1 MNTTPKAE
9 ILNIGDELL
18 IGQIVNT
25 NAVWIAQELNK
36 RGVVVQRMT
45 TVGDRET
52 DIVTALTNAIQHQ
65 DIIII
70 TGGLGP
76 TQDDLTKDILT
87 RFFNTRLV
95 FNEDVFQLLNSFFK
109 KRGRELNEANKT
121 QCYVP
126 KACTVLMNYWGTAPG
141 MLFEKEGKIIV
152 SLPGVPLE
160 MKELMNKYI
169 FPLIET
175 RYPLPPLIHR
185 SFLTEGIPESELMTI
200 LTDWE
205 NNLPPTLQLA
215 YLPSAGQVTLRLST
229 LNTDGKGKE
238 LIKAQEEKLK
248 AIIGHEIVGYDD
260 DTLEKVIQRIFIEKK
275 LTLSTAESCT
285 GGYLAHKITSV
296 PGSSGYFLGSV
307 VSYHNRV
314 KQEILQVKNETLQT
328 VGAVSKETVIQMAEN
343 AKNIL
348 HTDYAIAVSGI
359 AGPDGGTPEKPVGT
373 VWVAWATPQDT
384 LTKKYLFGNDR
395 LTNIHRTYQAALGVL
410 RKLVLNIPVRENFWE

>member
-1 MNTTPKAE
+1 MNTTPQAE

-25 NAVWIAQELNK
+25 NAVWLAQELNK
-36 RGVVVQRMT
+36 RGVAVQRMT
-45 TVGDRET
+45 TVGDREM
-52 DIVTALTNAIQHQ
+52 DIVAALTHAMQHQ

-76 TQDDLTKDILT
+76 TKDDLTKDILT

-95 FNEDVFQLLNSFFK
+95 FHEEVFQLLDSFFK
-109 KRGRELNEANKT
+109 KRGRVLNEANKT

-126 KACTVLMNYWGTAPG
+126 EACTVLMNYWGTAPG

-169 FPLIET
+169 FPLIES
-175 RYPLPPLIHR
+175 RYTLPPLIHR

-200 LTDWE
+200 LADWE
-205 NNLPPTLQLA
+205 NNLPPSIKLA

-238 LIKAQEEKLK
+238 LILEQEEKLK
-248 AIIGHEIVGYDD
+248 AIIGHEIVGYDGE
-260 DTLEKVIQRIFIEKK
+260 TLEQVIQRIFIENK
-275 LTLSTAESCT
+275 LTLGTAESCT
-285 GGYLAHKITSV
+285 GGYIAHKITSV
-296 PGSSGYFLGSV
+296 PGSSAYFMGSV

-343 AKNIL
+343 ARKML
-348 HTDYAIAVSGI
+348 HTDYTIAVSGI

-373 VWVAWATPQDT
+373 VWVAWATPQGT
-384 LTKKYLFGNDR
+384 LTKKYRFGNDR

-410 RKLVLNIPVRENFWE
+410 RKLVLNIPVGENFWE

>member
-1 MNTTPKAE
+1 MIKIPQAE
-9 ILNIGDELL
+9 ILNIGNELL

-25 NAVWIAQELNK
+25 NAVWLAQELNK
-36 RGVVVQRMT
+36 RGVPVQRMT

-52 DIVTALTNAIQHQ
+52 DIVAALKHAMEHQ
-65 DIIII
+65 DIVII

-76 TQDDLTKDILT
+76 TKDDLTKDILT

-109 KRGRELNEANKT
+109 KRGRELNEPNKT

-126 KACTVLMNYWGTAPG
+126 EACTVLMNYWGTAPG
-141 MLFEKEGKIIV
+141 MLFEKEGKLIV

-160 MKELMNKYI
+160 MKEMMNKYI

-175 RYPLPPLIHR
+175 RYNLPPIIHR
-185 SFLTEGIPESELMTI
+185 SILTEGIPESELMII
-200 LTDWE
+200 LAEWE
-205 NNLPPTLQLA
+205 NNLPPTIQLA
-215 YLPSAGQVTLRLST
+215 YLPSAGQVTLRLSI

-238 LIKAQEEKLK
+238 LIEEQEEKLK
-248 AIIGHEIVGYDD
+248 AIIGDEIVGYDD

-285 GGYLAHKITSV
+285 GGYIAHKITSI
-296 PGSSGYFLGSV
+296 PGSSAYFMGSV

-314 KQEILQVKNETLQT
+314 KQEILQVKKETLQT

-343 AKNIL
+343 TRNIL
-348 HTDYAIAVSGI
+348 RTDYTIAVSGI

-373 VWVAWATPQDT
+373 VWVAWATPQGT
-384 LTKKYLFGNDR
+384 LTQKYRFGNDR

-410 RKLVLNIPVRENFWE
+410 RKLVLNIAVGENFWE

>member
-1 MNTTPKAE
+1 MNTTPQAE

-25 NAVWIAQELNK
+25 NAVWLAQELNK
-36 RGVVVQRMT
+36 RGVAVQRMT
-45 TVGDRET
+45 TVGDREM
-52 DIVTALTNAIQHQ
+52 DIVAALTHAMQHQ

-76 TQDDLTKDILT
+76 TKDDLTKDILT

-95 FNEDVFQLLNSFFK
+95 FHEEVFQLLDSFFK
-109 KRGRELNEANKT
+109 KRGRVLNEANKT

-126 KACTVLMNYWGTAPG
+126 EACTVLMNYWGTAPG

-169 FPLIET
+169 FPLIES
-175 RYPLPPLIHR
+175 RYTLPPLIHR

-205 NNLPPTLQLA
+205 NNLPPSIKLA

-238 LIKAQEEKLK
+238 LILEQEEKLK
-248 AIIGHEIVGYDD
+248 AIIGHEIVGYDGE
-260 DTLEKVIQRIFIEKK
+260 TLEQVIQRIFIENK
-275 LTLSTAESCT
+275 LTLGTAESCT
-285 GGYLAHKITSV
+285 GGYIAHKITSV
-296 PGSSGYFLGSV
+296 PGSSAYFMGSV

-343 AKNIL
+343 ARKIL
-348 HTDYAIAVSGI
+348 HTDYTIAVSGI

-373 VWVAWATPQDT
+373 VWVAWATPQGT
-384 LTKKYLFGNDR
+384 LTKKYAFGNDR
-395 LTNIHRTYQAALGVL
+395 LNNIHRTYQAALGVL